1 MAEQNVSLQPGES
14 KVVSFE
20 ATPYEARAYQVSVD
34 GLTGVFK
41 AVVAPIAI
49 EFDTLS
55 ILNIEGIPFAE
66 VGEEA
71 LFFDWVA
78 FGQKLHEIY
87 SFWDPEL
94 VHEVMTTPWIVD
106 GMGLAM
112 CMREKGVEPSTVDRY
127 AGYGALQLFQCGV
140 KHPEYLG
147 AWAMTMPPPVP
158 SIGTAMVS
166 DFIKGYGVV
175 PYVGL
180 CLDQD
185 AYLGSGVENVLIKN
199 WMTVCVTELYESPWG
214 PALRTTRTYN
224 YPWWYR
230 FNYPEAVRRAT
241 PARFRGPVAIL
252 ERPVTM
258 DAIRGVSVTWKGKVG
273 AAGNPEINFYLSYTP
288 AFAAPMPAPSF
299 KVERQRMLAA
309 VTSTP
314 ITNLSAG
321 GYFYPGI
328 YDGLFRF
335 EIGWDWY
342 ADGGYAFSV
351 GGQFMVKNLA
361 EVTGTGSMVPPGY

>member
-1 MAEQNVSLQPGES
+1 MAEQNITLSSGES

-20 ATPYEARAYQVSVD
+20 ATPHEAKTYQVSVD
-34 GLTGVFK
+34 GLTGSFK

-78 FGQKLHEIY
+78 FGQKLHEHY
-87 SFWDPEL
+87 TFWDPEL

-112 CMREKGVEPSTVDRY
+112 CMREKGVEPDEDG
-127 AGYGALQLFQCGV
+127 AGALQLFQCGV
-140 KHPEYLG
+140 EHPEYLG
-147 AWAMTMPPPVP
+147 AWALTMPAPVT
-158 SIGTAMVS
+158 SIGTQMVQ
-166 DFIKGYGVV
+166 DFISRWKVV

-185 AYLGSGVENVLIKN
+185 ASIGSPVESVLIKN
-199 WMTVCVTELYESPWG
+199 YSTLCVTELYESAWG
-214 PALRTTRTYN
+214 PAVRTTRTYN

-230 FNYPEAVRRAT
+230 FNFSLEIKRCLPPRY
-241 PARFRGPVAIL
+241 RGPIAIL
-252 ERPVTM
+252 ERPITM
-258 DAIRGVSVTWKGKVG
+258 DAIRGVSVTWKSKIGI
-273 AAGNPEINFYLSYTP
+273 AGNPEINFYLSYTP
-288 AFAAPMPAPSF
+288 AFTAPMPAPSF
-299 KVERQRMLAA
+299 KIERQRISAA

-314 ITNLSAG
+314 ITNLFAG

-342 ADGGYAFSV
+342 GDGGYAYSV

-361 EVTGTGSMVPPGY
+361 KVTGTGSMVPPGY